1 MFCIGSYNYKPT
13 DMQTFVNT
21 IQKLLKQK
29 LNIYTTAL
37 TPKTDLKKDLDLVDW
52 EMLYLLNAVEKKW
65 HVSITQSDLDAIVN
79 IEQLSALV
87 KKQGRGMN

>member
-87 KKQGRGMN
+87 KKQGRAMN

>member
-1 MFCIGSYNYKPT
+1 
-13 DMQTFVNT
+13 MQTIVNS

-37 TPKTDLKKDLDLVDW
+37 TPKTDLKKDLNLVDW

-65 HVSITQSDLDAIVN
+65 HVSITQNDQDTIDN
-79 IEQLSALV
+79 IEQLVAAVRRKSNMEKFGV
-87 KKQGRGMN
+87 